1 MLYQINPD
9 PNINQNYPA
18 ATELHSSELDLLRK
32 QSHSVLFKAGDW
44 ITKPHTPASHTV
56 LIEDGLVKT
65 TLDSAN
71 GRSNILEIHG
81 KGHFVGLMQ
90 LLSNEANMFTT
101 IALTN
106 TRALLTQASTFRGL
120 MQENHQFANKI
131 MAPLCRQNTST
142 IHRLVTINN
151 KQLPGR
157 VADVILYFY
166 ELNQQNL
173 RFELPLSR
181 SELAQFA
188 GTTKESFI
196 RTLAEFRNDKIID
209 ITDRQVCINSLDIV
223 KTLSRLG

>member
-1 MLYQINPD
+1 MLLHINPNTNISQHHAAAIELN
-9 PNINQNYPA
+9 PNEI
-18 ATELHSSELDLLRK
+18 ELLKNH
-32 QSHSVLFKAGDW
+32 SHSVMFNAGDW
-44 ITKPHTPASHTV
+44 IAKPHTPANHTAF
-56 LIEDGLVKT
+56 IEEGLVKI

-71 GRSNILEIHG
+71 GKSNILEILG
-81 KGHFVGLMQ
+81 TGNFVGLMP
-90 LLSNEANMFTT
+90 LLSNDINLFTT
-101 IALTN
+101 VALTN
-106 TRALLTQASTFRGL
+106 TKVLLTQANTFREL
-120 MQENHQFANKI
+120 MQANHRFANKI
-131 MAPLCRQNTST
+131 MSGICRQNTST